1 MVDRVNRKSSF
12 IGGNMKNIKVIAT
25 ILSAAALLAGCNGGG
40 GDEGGGGG
48 GSTSSAPSNIYS
60 HISVQS
66 YSTAM
71 NPVSHCHNTNS
82 KFRTDH
88 FIIAAKGSVSDAKLQ
103 EVARVAQNTLN
114 TDLSSYNWDAWSD
127 LGVDYSNPL
136 EVCVMES
143 EGSNGAGNE
152 LGFVIGPNRSG
163 SNLDN
168 LVKHELKHTY
178 QSRLI
183 GKTGLNF
190 AHTWYA
196 EATATALSTN
206 ETVSDSQLNAFI
218 SQVGLAPTQVTHD
231 GIQDVVM
238 MRLSDAS
245 TEYGSYNMAVRYL
258 RTQGV
263 SNDQLWEVF
272 KVMKQIETSCKADH
286 QAALDNGEMVNPIT
300 EDSTSC
306 SGYATTYSS
315 GATMWNGEVIS
326 GSLDDPIAPNSEP
339 GKSIFQVAFDYVMS
353 PYGVTYD
360 SIDDATAFRNTI
372 INGM

>member
-1 MVDRVNRKSSF
+1 MRTNRVLLCSYIISS
-12 IGGNMKNIKVIAT
+12 
-25 ILSAAALLAGCNGGG
+25 LLMGCGSEESGGG
-40 GDEGGGGG
+40 A
-48 GSTSSAPSNIYS
+48 STPSTPSNIYS

-88 FIIAAKGSVSDAKLQ
+88 FIVASKGSVSDAKLQ

-114 TDLSSYNWDAWSD
+114 TDLLAYNWDAWSD

-136 EVCVMES
+136 EVCVIAS
-143 EGSNGAGNE
+143 EGSNGAGND
-152 LGFVIGPNRSG
+152 LGFVIGPDRSG

-183 GKTGLNF
+183 GKTGLNS

-196 EATATALSTN
+196 EAIATALSTN

-218 SQVGLAPTQVTHD
+218 SQVGLTPTQVTHD
-231 GIQDVVM
+231 GIQDAVM
-238 MRLSDAS
+238 TRLSNAS

-263 SNDQLWEVF
+263 SNDELWEVF
-272 KVMKQIETSCKADH
+272 KVIKQIETSCKADH
-286 QAALDNGEMVNPIT
+286 QAALDNGEMVNPIA
-300 EDSTSC
+300 DNSTSC
-306 SGYATTYSS
+306 SGYSGTYAN
-315 GATMWNGEVIS
+315 GATMWNGVVIS
-326 GSLDDPIAPNSEP
+326 GSIEDPIALSLEP
-339 GKSIFQVAFDYVMS
+339 GKSRFQVAFDYVMS
-353 PYGVTYD
+353 PYGITYD
-360 SIDDATAFRNTI
+360 SIDDAAAFRSTI